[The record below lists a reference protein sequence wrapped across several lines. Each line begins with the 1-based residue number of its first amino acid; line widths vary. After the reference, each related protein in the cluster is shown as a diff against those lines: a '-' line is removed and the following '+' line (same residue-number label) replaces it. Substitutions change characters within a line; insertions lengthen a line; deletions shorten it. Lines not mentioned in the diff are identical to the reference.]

1 MPLKSSIL
9 VFATN
14 NLHKLEEIRK
24 ITTDSIQ
31 IVSLKDCGFN
41 SDIEE
46 TKDSLEGNAKL
57 KAETVFMATGHPCFA
72 DDTGLFVNAL
82 DGAPGIYSARFAGE
96 NAKDQDN
103 VQHLLKKLEG
113 VADRSAHFKT
123 VISLVT
129 EKENYLF
136 SGEIHGTI
144 TEQPIGENG
153 FGYDPVFIPEG
164 FDQTFAQLDSSIKN
178 KISHRAKATAA
189 LIEFINQLK

>member
-103 VQHLLKKLEG
+103 VQLLLKKLEG

-123 VISLVT
+123 VISLIT
-129 EKENYLF
+129 EKEHYLF

>member
-1 MPLKSSIL
+1 MPLNSSIL

-103 VQHLLKKLEG
+103 VQLLLKKLEG

>member
-103 VQHLLKKLEG
+103 VQLLLKKLEG

-136 SGEIHGTI
+136 SGEIHGKI

>member
-24 ITTDSIQ
+24 ITIDSIQ

-103 VQHLLKKLEG
+103 VQLLLKKLEG
-113 VADRSAHFKT
+113 EADRSAHFKT

>member
-103 VQHLLKKLEG
+103 VQLLLKKLEG

-136 SGEIHGTI
+136 CGEIHGTI

>member
-103 VQHLLKKLEG
+103 VQLLLKKLEG

>member
-103 VQHLLKKLEG
+103 VQLLLKKLEG
-113 VADRSAHFKT
+113 EADRSAHFKT

>member
-1 MPLKSSIL
+1 MPLKSFIL

-31 IVSLKDCGFN
+31 IVSLEDCGFN

-57 KAETVFMATGHPCFA
+57 KAETVFKATGHSCFA
-72 DDTGLFVNAL
+72 DDTGLFVNTL
-82 DGAPGIYSARFAGE
+82 DGAPGVYSARFAGE

-103 VQHLLKKLEG
+103 VQLLLKKLKG
-113 VADRSAHFKT
+113 ATDRSAYFKT

-129 EKENYLF
+129 EKEHYLF

-144 TEQPIGENG
+144 TDQPIGENG

-164 FDQTFAQLDSSIKN
+164 FDQTFAQLDSSTKN
-178 KISHRAKATAA
+178 KISHRAKATAE